1 MKRAVSKPAKS
12 NGLAKY
18 SKDELAVFASAIMNR
33 AALAAR
39 LGQQYGG
46 DRDVYQ
52 ALGYPDTIAFDDYY
66 SRYNRQDIAR
76 AIINRPIS
84 YTWKGPL
91 TITEAGEENDTAL
104 EKAWKQLEKEL
115 KLKSKFIRLDKLS
128 SVGDYGVLLLG
139 FGDVVA
145 QGDWATPAK
154 GTKRKL
160 NFVKPL
166 HQDHAKIA
174 KYVTNPGDKRYGM
187 VEFYDVE
194 FQDPGGESSTTFKA
208 HYSRVLHVTTE
219 LMESEVEGV
228 PVLMS
233 VWNRLMDLEKL
244 VGGSAEMFWRGARPG
259 YQGIMDKDATL
270 TPLVEEGLQ
279 DQFNEYEHNQR
290 RFIFNEG
297 IKYEALEMQVADPDK
312 HVDIQIQ
319 MISAVTGIPKRILTG
334 SERGELASSQDESS
348 WLMTIQTRRE
358 EHADPNII
366 RPFVDMCIEYGILP
380 KPSTEEYQVEWL
392 DLFAPSDKDK
402 AEVGKIRADALAVYA
417 RDPLAQLI
425 LPPDAFFEWFLGL
438 NEDQRE
444 KIKEMSDEALK
455 EEMAAIAEEIK
466 NRPKPGEA
474 VEEEEGDEEGNPIP
488 PKKKP
493 VRRRNQEE

>member
-1 MKRAVSKPAKS
+1 MKRATPKPVTVTS
-12 NGLAKY
+12 MAKY
-18 SKDELAVFASAIMNR
+18 SKGELATFASAIMNR
-33 AALAAR
+33 AALAQR

-46 DRDVYQ
+46 ARDVYQ
-52 ALGYPDTIAFDDYY
+52 ALGYPDTMCFADYY
-66 SRYNRQDIAR
+66 SRYNRQAIAR
-76 AIINRPIS
+76 AVINRPIS

-91 TITEAGEENDTAL
+91 IITEVGEEKETAL
-104 EKAWKQLEKEL
+104 VKEFKKLEKEL
-115 KLKSKFIRLDKLS
+115 KLKSKFVRLDKLS

-139 FGDVVA
+139 FGDVLSVTDWSKPVA
-145 QGDWATPAK
+145 GN
-154 GTKRKL
+154 KRKL
-160 NFVKPL
+160 LYVKPL

-174 KYVTNPGDKRYGM
+174 SYVTKTNDPRYGL
-187 VEFYDVE
+187 VEFYDIE
-194 FQDPGGESSTTFKA
+194 FQNPGGETTTGMKA

-259 YQGIMDKDATL
+259 YQGILGKDVTL
-270 TPLVEEGLQ
+270 TTTTEAGLQ
-279 DQFNEYEHNQR
+279 DQFDEYENNLR

-297 IKYEALEMQVADPDK
+297 IEYKALETQVADPSK

-348 WLMTIQTRRE
+348 WFMTIQTRRE
-358 EHADPNII
+358 EHAEINIV

-380 KPSTEEYQVEWL
+380 KPSSEEYQVEWL

-402 AEVGKIRADALAVYA
+402 AEVGKIRAEALAVYA

-444 KIKEMSDEALK
+444 KIKEMSDEALQ

-466 NRPKPGEA
+466 ARPAPG
-474 VEEEEGDEEGNPIP
+474 VEEDEVDDEGNPIQ

-493 VRRRNQEE
+493 VRKKPKEE